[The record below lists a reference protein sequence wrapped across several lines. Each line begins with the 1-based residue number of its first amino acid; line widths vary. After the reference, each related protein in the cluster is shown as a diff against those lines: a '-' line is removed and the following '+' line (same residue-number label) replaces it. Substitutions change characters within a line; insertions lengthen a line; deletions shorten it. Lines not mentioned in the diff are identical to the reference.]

1 MLASWVVSLPG
12 RNYVRMWRQI
22 SSTIRPWERGRRA
35 RMLFGC
41 RRAVSQSGGGTGRS
55 RENHTPRGPMSIRQ
69 EILGIPDA
77 LRATLTGRPEF
88 EGLIRRTRLGD
99 GPIFVVGSGSSYIL
113 GLTGVYA
120 FEGLLGQPVVAR
132 PALDFRNYSASVL
145 DARSVVLAVS
155 QSGESTETIEAARAA
170 RSRGSTVL
178 ALTGSPTNSLA
189 KMAAGV
195 FLVRAGE
202 ESEVRIKSVVCHQ
215 AALGYIAVLAARIL
229 KRPQPEVEALV
240 EEFERLPAQ
249 AEWVLTHLQ
258 DAARSLA
265 SGLRGLP
272 RLCVVGLG
280 SYYPAALQWALLLK
294 TLNKIHVESL
304 QPSEFGCSLDRAG
317 SDTGVVLVSGS
328 RCRPR
333 KAVYQLINQPRKIK
347 AQLFSV
353 TDVND
358 RELAAQS
365 SVAVLL
371 PALSEIV
378 GSTLA
383 HTLLDLTAYEIGG
396 P

>member
-1 MLASWVVSLPG
+1 
-12 RNYVRMWRQI
+12 
-22 SSTIRPWERGRRA
+22 
-35 RMLFGC
+35 
-41 RRAVSQSGGGTGRS
+41 
-55 RENHTPRGPMSIRQ
+55 MSIRQ
-69 EILGIPDA
+69 EILDIPDA
-77 LRATLTGRPEF
+77 LRTTLTEGRPEF
-88 EGLIRRTRLGD
+88 EGLIRRTRLGS

-120 FEGLLGQPVVAR
+120 FEALLGRPVVAR
-132 PALDFRNYSASVL
+132 PTLDFRNYSASTL
-145 DARSVVLAVS
+145 DAQSLVLAVS

-202 ESEVRIKSVVCHQ
+202 ESEVRIKSVVCYQ
-215 AALGYIAVLAARIL
+215 AATGYIAVLAARIL

-333 KAVYQLINQPRKIK
+333 KAIYQLINQPRKIK

-383 HTLLDLTAYEIGG
+383 HTLLDWTAYEIGG

>member
-1 MLASWVVSLPG
+1 
-12 RNYVRMWRQI
+12 
-22 SSTIRPWERGRRA
+22 
-35 RMLFGC
+35 
-41 RRAVSQSGGGTGRS
+41 
-55 RENHTPRGPMSIRQ
+55 MSIRQ
-69 EILGIPDA
+69 EILDIPDA
-77 LRATLTGRPEF
+77 LRATLTEGRLAF
-88 EGLIRRTRLGD
+88 EGLVRRTRLGD
-99 GPIFVVGSGSSYIL
+99 GPIFMVGSGSSYIL

-120 FEGLLGQPVVAR
+120 FEGLLGRPVVAR
-132 PALDFRNYSASVL
+132 PALDFRNYSAPAL
-145 DARSVVLAVS
+145 DARSLVLAVS

-189 KMAAGV
+189 KIADGV
-195 FLVRAGE
+195 LLVRAGE
-202 ESEVRIKSVVCHQ
+202 EDELRIKSVVCHQ

-229 KRPQPEVEALV
+229 KRPQPEVEALAG
-240 EEFERLPAQ
+240 EFERLPGQ

-265 SGLRGLP
+265 TGLRGLP

-280 SYYPAALQWALLLK
+280 SYYPAALQWALLLRK
-294 TLNKIHVESL
+294 LSKIQIESYE
-304 QPSEFGCSLDRAG
+304 PSEFGCGSLDRAG
-317 SDTGVVLVSGS
+317 SDTGVVVISGS

-333 KAVYQLINQPRKIK
+333 KAIYQLVNQPRKIK

-358 RELAAQS
+358 RELADQS
-365 SVAVLL
+365 SLAVLL

-383 HTLLDLTAYEIGG
+383 LTLLDWTAYEIGR

>member
-1 MLASWVVSLPG
+1 
-12 RNYVRMWRQI
+12 
-22 SSTIRPWERGRRA
+22 
-35 RMLFGC
+35 
-41 RRAVSQSGGGTGRS
+41 
-55 RENHTPRGPMSIRQ
+55 MSIRQ
-69 EILGIPDA
+69 EILDIPDA
-77 LRATLTGRPEF
+77 LRTTLTEGRPAF
-88 EGLIRRTRLGD
+88 EGLVRRTRLGD
-99 GPIFVVGSGSSYIL
+99 GPIFMVGSGSSYIL

-120 FEGLLGQPVVAR
+120 FEGLLGRPVVAR
-132 PALDFRNYSASVL
+132 PALDFRNYSAPAL
-145 DARSVVLAVS
+145 DARSLVLAVS

-189 KMAAGV
+189 KIADGV
-195 FLVRAGE
+195 LLVRSGE
-202 ESEVRIKSVVCHQ
+202 EDELRIKSVVCHQ

-229 KRPQPEVEALV
+229 KRPQPEVESLA
-240 EEFERLPAQ
+240 EEFEKLPGQ

-280 SYYPAALQWALLLK
+280 SYYPAALQWALLLRK
-294 TLNKIHVESL
+294 LTKIQVESL
-304 QPSEFGCSLDRAG
+304 QPSEFGCGSLDRAG
-317 SDTGVVLVSGS
+317 SDTGVVVISGS

-333 KAVYQLINQPRKIK
+333 KAIYQLVNQPRKIK

-358 RELAAQS
+358 RELADQS

-383 HTLLDLTAYEIGG
+383 LALLDWTAYEIGR